1 MSESPDAVGQAIG
14 WSSNDE
20 QVRERFVAAWE
31 RTADGASPPQLS
43 DYLGPSS
50 APESAVLRRE
60 LESLDQFFRRHLAGD
75 SQAPAAP
82 GDGPQATVELPS
94 QRNVGTRGDRAAQ
107 PGDHRADTDRVA
119 ADDASQF
126 ISALSG
132 ATRTFHPA
140 GSGAPSG
147 TDFAV
152 PRAPAGVPT
161 TVAGY
166 EILGVLGRGG
176 MGVVYKARQPGLK
189 RVVALKMILAGGH
202 AGEDDLG
209 RFRSEAQA
217 VARLQHPNIV
227 QIYEVGDD
235 EGRPYFSLEYV
246 DGGCLTQQLGGRPM
260 PPRQAAEMALVL
272 TRAIAHA
279 HAHGIVHRDLKPAN
293 VLLAKDGTP
302 KITDFGLAKRL
313 EDDEG
318 QTRSGSILGTPDYMS
333 PEQASGRVRD
343 IGPRSDVYALGAML
357 YEFIT
362 GRVPL
367 RGAGVLE
374 TLQQVVSKEPVAP
387 TQLQPKLP
395 RDLETIC
402 LKCLHKDPAKR
413 YATAEDLGEDLR
425 RFLANEPILARP
437 IGTAERVWRAC
448 RRNPRVA
455 GLSAAVIVLM
465 VAWAASASA
474 LAVRLKGQKDAT
486 DAALVEV
493 ETQKNEAETQKNEAE
508 AQRKLA
514 DRNAEQSRKNE
525 EKANREATIAR
536 QSEAQAVE
544 SASVAKRQHDQS
556 VKLLLGLGD
565 ALQKKLQS
573 RRSLLNAPELRALQS
588 DVLDLVSQSMTS
600 LAQEIE
606 ASKVSDFA
614 MAATCDRLGE
624 LLLTLGHTD
633 DALRQFDYG
642 YQLVK
647 RVAELKPDEDLP
659 RGNLALMSMK
669 KGRML
674 LALHDAESARACFRE
689 ARDLRQDI
697 LDHPRDRHYN
707 DVENR
712 EQLSHFHFHLGEAEL
727 ALGRP
732 AEARDDFLAAL
743 SDREAWLAAK
753 PGDVPATS
761 YLSQAHLYLG
771 IVGWHLGDAESCK
784 EHFRKSIGLSQE
796 LADRFSDYYPFRRDV
811 AEIYGDYCDAKLRL
825 GMDQDAHTAIQRSLA
840 NLRSAIDHDSDDIS
854 MLPLLAL
861 TYERMAAAA
870 HRLGQTS
877 EVAQNYSEARKVHEE
892 LLSVDANNPAWQAA
906 YALTLAHCGEY
917 AEAAERMAQVA
928 PRFPK
933 SVAIQL
939 QAARCYAGCAGAA
952 PEEQRAGY
960 RQRAIEALRSATS
973 GDFSDPVLVRTDPDL
988 ASLLSE
994 PSISEMLA
1002 RLEVPK

>member
-1 MSESPDAVGQAIG
+1 MSESPDAAGRTIG
-14 WSSNDE
+14 WSSND
-20 QVRERFVAAWE
+20 A
-31 RTADGASPPQLS
+31 
-43 DYLGPSS
+43 
-50 APESAVLRRE
+50 
-60 LESLDQFFRRHLAGD
+60 
-75 SQAPAAP
+75 APAP
-82 GDGPQATVELPS
+82 NGDGPQATIELPS
-94 QRNVGTRGDRAAQ
+94 QRNLETRGDGAAHE
-107 PGDHRADTDRVA
+107 GADDAGTDRVA
-119 ADDASQF
+119 AAESVGPGNAPTDVSQF
-126 ISALSG
+126 ISELSG

-140 GSGAPSG
+140 GSGGVSD
-147 TDFAV
+147 TDFTA
-152 PRAPAGVPT
+152 PRTPAGVPT
-161 TVAGY
+161 AVAGY

-246 DGGCLTQQLGGRPM
+246 DGGCLTRQLGGRPM

-272 TRAIAHA
+272 ARAIAHA

-402 LKCLHKDPAKR
+402 LKCLHKDPSKR
-413 YATAEDLGEDLR
+413 YATAEELGEDLR

-437 IGTAERVWRAC
+437 VSTAERVWRAC

-455 GLSAAVIVLM
+455 ALSAALLVMM

-474 LAVRLKGQKDAT
+474 FAVRLKIEKDAT
-486 DAALVEV
+486 ADALIEADQQAALA
-493 ETQKNEAETQKNEAE
+493 NRHAE
-508 AQRKLA
+508 L
-514 DRNAEQSRKNE
+514 SRKNE
-525 EKANREATIAR
+525 KKANREALIAR

-544 SASVAKRQHDQS
+544 SASVAKKQHDES
-556 VKLLLGLGD
+556 VKLLVGLGE
-565 ALQKKLQS
+565 ALQQKLRN
-573 RRSLLNAPELRALQS
+573 RRELLEAPELRALQS
-588 DVLDLVSQSMTS
+588 DVLDVVRQSMAS
-600 LAQEIE
+600 LAEDIE

-614 MAATCDRLGE
+614 MAGTCDKLGE
-624 LLLTLGHTD
+624 LLYKLGHTE

-642 YQLVK
+642 YQLLR
-647 RVAELKPDEDLP
+647 RVAEMKPDEDLP
-659 RGNLALMSMK
+659 RANLALMSMK
-669 KGRML
+669 KGKML
-674 LALHDAESARACFRE
+674 LAMNDAGAARRCFVE
-689 ARDLRQDI
+689 ARDLRQEI
-697 LDHPRDRHYN
+697 ADHPRDHFFSN
-707 DVENR
+707 VQNQEH
-712 EQLSHFHFHLGEAEL
+712 LGHFHFHLGEAEL

-732 AEARDDFLAAL
+732 AEARAEFLASLA
-743 SDREAWLAAK
+743 DREACAAALAAN
-753 PGDVPATS
+753 PASPDYVSATS
-761 YLSQAHLYLG
+761 YVSQAYLYLG
-771 IVGWHLGDAESCK
+771 IVGWRLGDPESCQGN
-784 EHFRKSIGLSQE
+784 FRKSLEVCLGLV
-796 LADRFSDYYPFRRDV
+796 DRFPDAFDFRRDA
-811 AEIYGDYCDAKLRL
+811 AEIYGDYGDAKMKLEL
-825 GMDQDAHTAIQRSLA
+825 DQDAETLVQRSLEH
-840 NLRSAIDHDSDDIS
+840 LRAAIDHDPDDIS
-854 MLPLLAL
+854 MLPLLAM
-861 TYERMAAAA
+861 THERMARVAE
-870 HRLGQTS
+870 RLGRQL
-877 EVAQNYSEARKVHEE
+877 EAAQNYREARKVRED
-892 LLSVDANNPAWQAA
+892 LLLVDANNPAWQAA
-906 YALTLAHCGEY
+906 GALTLAHCGEY
-917 AEAAERMAQVA
+917 IAAAERMTQVA
-928 PRFPK
+928 QRFPK
-933 SVAIQL
+933 SVGVKL
-939 QAARCYAGCAGAA
+939 QAARCYAVCAAAA
-952 PEEQRAGY
+952 PEDQRQSY

-973 GDFSDPVLVRTDPDL
+973 GEFRDPVLVRTDPDL

-994 PSISEMLA
+994 PSVSEMLA
-1002 RLEVPK
+1002 RLETPK